1 MSAPARQQIQQTTH
15 ATHLYNNKKTRAP
28 YRSIQQNIKDHT
40 KLAHAQSCNNPTHP
54 NHSLPLLHHPKAS
67 KNRQKPVQNHPK
79 IVKTCPKPSKN
90 RQSLSK
96 TIQTHPKSSKN
107 ARLPIDLLQKLL
119 REVGVG
125 AEGADGELHVLRDSG
140 GRLEAGVEHER
151 TLGGLDGHLRAAA
164 RPYIAYARHV
174 NMSVYIWN
182 VRN

>member
-54 NHSLPLLHHPKAS
+54 NHSLPLLHHPKA
-67 KNRQKPVQNHPK
+67 
-79 IVKTCPKPSKN
+79 SKN